1 MNVYVSGML
10 LNRMNDIYIE
20 YRLGRVLE
28 YKLETCTRNFEI
40 YKDSRNNESKTLIT
54 FLYKYIYTLS
64 S

>member
-10 LNRMNDIYIE
+10 LNHMADIYIE
-20 YRLGRVLE
+20 YRLGRVLRIQVRG
-28 YKLETCTRNFEI
+28 TRNFEI